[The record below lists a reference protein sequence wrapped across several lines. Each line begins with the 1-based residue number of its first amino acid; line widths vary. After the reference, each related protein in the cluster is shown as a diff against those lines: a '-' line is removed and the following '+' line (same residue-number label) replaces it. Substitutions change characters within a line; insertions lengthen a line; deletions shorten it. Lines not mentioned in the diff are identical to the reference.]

1 MSKSLTVEEAVSLMV
16 NMDFIPDGETVL
28 SMTSA
33 FLEEAEVEYGNA
45 SSHDKFQLKV
55 LKNRMEACAVRHS
68 LALLLT
74 ESLLE
79 DAIYTEDTLIE
90 CSDDST
96 DENPLVTLDSL
107 YEWAYDRFGIAIPT
121 KDVAVLEVGANSSST
136 KIQSWEDATIKIYT
150 DYKIGFSL
158 GNGGWKRSS
167 FLNIGLLDKR
177 TRSSNML
184 AGILIGLSNKK
195 KYPPNGV
202 VQSSHKKNISGLRRS
217 LEKLTGLSDDAFL
230 PFNKNDGY
238 MPRFTLIDDRRN
250 ADDRAKRN
258 AVHVTDAVLYMDD
271 DDPPETKD
279 YDGYGASDDELG
291 SKFLKKHDK

>member
-28 SMTSA
+28 SMTEA

-107 YEWAYDRFGIAIPT
+107 YEWAYNRFGIAIPT
-121 KDVAVLEVGANSSST
+121 KDVVVQDIPIITSNVKT
-136 KIQSWEDATIKIYT
+136 PNWDDVKIKIYENYRIT
-150 DYKIGFSL
+150 YSL

-167 FLNIGLLDKR
+167 FLDIGLLDKR
-177 TRSSNML
+177 TLRANVL
-184 AGILIGLSNKK
+184 AVILIGLSNKK

-217 LEKLTGLSDDAFL
+217 LEKLTGLSEDAFL

-238 MPRFTLIDDRRN
+238 KPRFKLIDDRRN
-250 ADDRAKRN
+250 ADERAKKE
-258 AVHVTDAVLYMDD
+258 AVHVSDAVLYMDD
-271 DDPPETKD
+271 DDPLETKD
-279 YDGYGASDDELG
+279 YDGYGTSDDESG